1 MLFHEQIYHV
11 TSSLVQTIPPLTHM
25 NIRTM
30 HCKIALSHVQSF
42 DHLITCAILSYIY
55 LTILTFTAQHSQIYS
70 RDTAKLNAF
79 ASHNDRFRSS
89 EFCTSIFFHIIS
101 AAVYDP
107 NLTFSIARILCRF
120 CLSANCERALHY
132 MFSISN
138 KFLFTHQALASMFS
152 DHDIVTVIIIISVIN
167 GNDW

>member
-1 MLFHEQIYHV
+1 MLFHKHIYHV

-30 HCKIALSHVQSF
+30 HCKIALTHVQSF
-42 DHLITCAILSYIY
+42 DHLITCAILSYMY
-55 LTILTFTAQHSQIYS
+55 LTILTFTAQHSQIYT

-101 AAVYDP
+101 ATVYDP
-107 NLTFSIARILCRF
+107 NLTFRLHGYCVASACPPIVKELYITCFQSRINYFLHTKLWLQ
-120 CLSANCERALHY
+120 CL
-132 MFSISN
+132 
-138 KFLFTHQALASMFS
+138 
-152 DHDIVTVIIIISVIN
+152 VTMI
-167 GNDW
+167 

>member
-1 MLFHEQIYHV
+1 MLFHKQIYHV

-30 HCKIALSHVQSF
+30 HCKMALTHVQSF
-42 DHLITCAILSYIY
+42 DHLITCAILSYMY
-55 LTILTFTAQHSQIYS
+55 LT

-79 ASHNDRFRSS
+79 ASLNDRLRSS

-101 AAVYDP
+101 ATVYDP

-138 KFLFTHQALASMFS
+138 KLLFTHQALASMFS
-152 DHDIVTVIIIISVIN
+152 DHDIVTVIIIISVMN

>member
-1 MLFHEQIYHV
+1 MLFHKHIYHV

-30 HCKIALSHVQSF
+30 HCKIALTHFQSF
-42 DHLITCAILSYIY
+42 DHLITCAILSY
-55 LTILTFTAQHSQIYS
+55 LTILTFTAQHSQIYT

-101 AAVYDP
+101 ATVYDP
-107 NLTFSIARILCRF
+107 NLTFFDC
-120 CLSANCERALHY
+120 
-132 MFSISN
+132 
-138 KFLFTHQALASMFS
+138 T
-152 DHDIVTVIIIISVIN
+152 DIVSLLLVRQLWKSFTLHVFNLEWITFYTQSSGFKV
-167 GNDW
+167 

>member
-1 MLFHEQIYHV
+1 MLFHKQIYHV
-11 TSSLVQTIPPLTHM
+11 TSSLVQTIPRLTHM

-42 DHLITCAILSYIY
+42 DHLITCAILSYMY
-55 LTILTFTAQHSQIYS
+55 LTILTFTAQHSQIYT

-79 ASHNDRFRSS
+79 ASLNDRFISS

-101 AAVYDP
+101 ETVYDP

-138 KFLFTHQALASMFS
+138 KLLFTHQALASMFS
-152 DHDIVTVIIIISVIN
+152 DHDIVTVITIISVMN